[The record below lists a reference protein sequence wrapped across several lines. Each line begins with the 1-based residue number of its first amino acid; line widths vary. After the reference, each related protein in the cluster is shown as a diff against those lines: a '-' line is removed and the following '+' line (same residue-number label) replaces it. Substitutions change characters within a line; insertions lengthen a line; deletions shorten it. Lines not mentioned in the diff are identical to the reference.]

1 MADISIKVLQPAE
14 SYALLNMDELKVIL
28 NLPLT
33 DVSEDPQLQMWIDQY
48 SDVVATMC
56 NRVFA
61 YEIDRNQAQR
71 NTIEGSGKITVDV
84 NAPKGTNVG
93 AEASGLFKEVAINR
107 QTQMEPA
114 HRGPAAGE
122 E

>member
-14 SYALLNMDELKVIL
+14 SYALLTLEELKVIL

-48 SDVVATMC
+48 SDVIATMC

-61 YEIDRNQAQR
+61 YE
-71 NTIEGSGKITVDV
+71 
-84 NAPKGTNVG
+84 KG
-93 AEASGLFKEVAINR
+93 
-107 QTQMEPA
+107 
-114 HRGPAAGE
+114 RGDLAWRSAAARRPAAVPDALPGRRCRPSSGQIAAR
-122 E
+122 